1 MLFHTQGIVIKY
13 SKFSETSVIARIFTR
28 HHGMVSFMV
37 NGVRTKKPSI
47 KASLLQPL
55 TLLDM
60 VVYHKQN
67 ANFQRIKELKPIQ
80 VFSSIPFDLKKSAV
94 ALFTA
99 EVLYRTIKEEEAN
112 DHLFRFIQ
120 QGVLTLENTTNS
132 VANFPLFFLIQ
143 ISAYLGF
150 FPQDNYSAETPYFNL
165 REGIYETAAK
175 AGQDNMEIAE
185 SELLSRAC
193 KLELKNFHTIQISIK
208 QRREIMNK
216 ILQYFR
222 LHVENFH
229 LLNSY
234 TILTELFREE

>member
-112 DHLFRFIQ
+112 DHLFSFLQ
-120 QGVLTLENTTNS
+120 QSVLTLENTTNS
-132 VANFPLFFLIQ
+132 VANFPLFFLVQ
-143 ISAYLGF
+143 LSACLGF
-150 FPQDNYSAETPYFNL
+150 FPQDNYSAGTPYFNL
-165 REGIYETAAK
+165 REGVFEAAAK
-175 AGQDNMEIAE
+175 AGHENMEIPE
-185 SELLSRAC
+185 SELLSHIC
-193 KLELKNFHTIQISIK
+193 KVTLEDFHTMQISIK
-208 QRREIMNK
+208 HRRKIVEK
-216 ILQYFR
+216 ILQYYR
-222 LHVENFH
+222 LHVENFN

-234 TILTELFREE
+234 IVLTELFRQE